1 MTKNIGG
8 AVLFYRGGRVWSLVG
23 AVVLVISIFLFFY
36 CLGKTSDAR
45 IGLFFATLPLW
56 VIAVMLG
63 KHFFRPVPV
72 LMAEP
77 ERIMFC
83 STKAFGNPWVDILW
97 EDIAEIRCRLTSHHV
112 RVSSIHQ
119 PRVTNSIPQDL
130 LIFQLK
136 NGTSYEFSLL
146 SFEHEDEDLLSQIF
160 REHGLTVKK
169 DE

>member
-8 AVLFYRGGRVWSLVG
+8 AILFYRGGRVWSLVG
-23 AVVLVISIFLFFY
+23 AVVLVVSIVCFFY
-36 CLGKTSDAR
+36 CLGKTSEAR

-56 VIAVMLG
+56 VMAVMLG

-72 LMAEP
+72 LIAEP

-83 STKAFGNPWVDILW
+83 TTKAFGSPTVEMLLG
-97 EDIAEIRCRLTSHHV
+97 DIAEIKYKSGKYEG
-112 RVSSIHQ
+112 
-119 PRVTNSIPQDL
+119 

-146 SFEHEDEDLLSQIF
+146 GFEHEDEDLLSQIF
-160 REHGLTVKK
+160 REHSLTVK
-169 DE
+169 EL

>member
-23 AVVLVISIFLFFY
+23 AVVLVISIFLFFC

-56 VIAVMLG
+56 VMAVMLG

-83 STKAFGNPWVDILW
+83 STQVFGSPTVEMLW
-97 EDIAEIRCRLTSHHV
+97 GDIAEIKYKSGKYEG
-112 RVSSIHQ
+112 
-119 PRVTNSIPQDL
+119 

-160 REHGLTVKK
+160 REHGLTVK
-169 DE
+169 ES

>member
-1 MTKNIGG
+1 
-8 AVLFYRGGRVWSLVG
+8 
-23 AVVLVISIFLFFY
+23 
-36 CLGKTSDAR
+36 
-45 IGLFFATLPLW
+45 
-56 VIAVMLG
+56 MLG

-83 STKAFGNPWVDILW
+83 STQVFGSPTVEMLW
-97 EDIAEIRCRLTSHHV
+97 GDIAEIKYKSGKYEG
-112 RVSSIHQ
+112 
-119 PRVTNSIPQDL
+119 

-146 SFEHEDEDLLSQIF
+146 GFEHEDEDLLSQIF